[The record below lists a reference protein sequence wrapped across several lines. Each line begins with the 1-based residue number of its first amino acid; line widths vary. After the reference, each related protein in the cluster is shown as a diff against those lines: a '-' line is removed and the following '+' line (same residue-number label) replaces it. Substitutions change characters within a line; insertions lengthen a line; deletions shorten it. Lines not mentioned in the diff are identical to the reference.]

1 MLLLVEV
8 VTINITII
16 ITINITIMMNL
27 YVDVELWSER
37 LFPMLSCS
45 NAAFT

>member
-8 VTINITII
+8 VTIVTIV
-16 ITINITIMMNL
+16 TINISIMMNL
-27 YVDVELWSER
+27 YVEVELWSDR

>member
-8 VTINITII
+8 VTIII
-16 ITINITIMMNL
+16 IVTKISIMMNL
-27 YVDVELWSER
+27 YVEVELWSER